1 MDVRFKYNEPA
12 EAEKIYF
19 EQIFAEKPG
28 GGVVVKGE
36 VIDIPPTTPV
46 VESPSNPG
54 RYMFYLQFVV
64 YEDTPKGTPI
74 LKIEKTPYR
83 DSGPNVFP
91 TKAIGFKKQAVEIQG
106 FSTADPNCDKISLKA
121 SFSSDLKKGD
131 ILYIAKAASE
141 DNAEVDW
148 ETSGGKPVFV
158 TGDWVYANQGDQ
170 AVRLINGANLRKE
183 TANIA
188 SEVAALLPGINLV

>member
-28 GGVVVKGE
+28 GGIVNNCTV
-36 VIDIPPTTPV
+36 DYPPTTPV
-46 VESPSNPG
+46 
-54 RYMFYLQFVV
+54 
-64 YEDTPKGTPI
+64 YEASGKLLIYPTISVIEEVSADSSTI
-74 LKIEKTPYR
+74 KIEKTEIITGLPL
-83 DSGPNVFP
+83 GFGK
-91 TKAIGFKKQAVEIQG
+91 KAINIVSADKSNAEYDVFTMRTSFGKKIPAG
-106 FSTADPNCDKISLKA
+106 TK
-121 SFSSDLKKGD
+121 
-131 ILYIAKAASE
+131 LYIAMEESD
-141 DNAEVDW
+141 DNAAP
-148 ETSGGKPVFV
+148 GAAPIFV

-170 AVRLINGANLRKE
+170 AVRLINGANVRKE

>member
-28 GGVVVKGE
+28 GGIVVNPG
-36 VIDIPPTTPV
+36 IDYPPSTPV
-46 VESPSNPG
+46 VESNTPG
-54 RYMFYLQFVV
+54 QYAALLQFKV
-64 YEDTPKGTPI
+64 YEDTPKGTPVI
-74 LKIEKTPYR
+74 KIEKAPFGHNGN
-83 DSGPNVFP
+83 DMLANLS
-91 TKAIGFKKQAVEIQG
+91 IGFKKQAVEIQS
-106 FSTADPNCDKISLKA
+106 FNANDPDFDRISIKTN
-121 SFSSDLKKGD
+121 FSSDLKKGD
-131 ILYIAKAASE
+131 VLYIAKAASE
-141 DNAEVDW
+141 DNAEVNW

-158 TGDWVYANQGDQ
+158 TGDWVYANEGDQ
-170 AVRLINGANLRKE
+170 TVRLINGANLRKE

>member
-1 MDVRFKYNEPA
+1 MEVNFKYNEPA

-28 GGVVVKGE
+28 GGIVGNPG
-36 VIDIPPTTPV
+36 IDYPPSTPV
-46 VESPSNPG
+46 CEVGAKGIFYPFPIVTTIEETPANSRTIKVE
-54 RYMFYLQFVV
+54 
-64 YEDTPKGTPI
+64 
-74 LKIEKTPYR
+74 KIEISTGLPIAF
-83 DSGPNVFP
+83 G
-91 TKAIGFKKQAVEIQG
+91 TKARSISSIDNQNAEYDVLTIGSAFGVAIPAGTK
-106 FSTADPNCDKISLKA
+106 
-121 SFSSDLKKGD
+121 
-131 ILYIAKAASE
+131 LYIAAAESDSE
-141 DNAEVDW
+141 AVPY
-148 ETSGGKPVFV
+148 TAPVFV

>member
-1 MDVRFKYNEPA
+1 MEVNFKYNEPA

-28 GGVVVKGE
+28 GGIVKGD
-36 VIDIPPTTPV
+36 VIDFPPSTPISESNIP
-46 VESPSNPG
+46 G
-54 RYMFYLQFVV
+54 QYAALLQFKV
-64 YEDTPKGTPI
+64 YEDTPKGTPVI
-74 LKIEKTPYR
+74 KIEKTPFGSNGN
-83 DSGPNVFP
+83 DMLANLS
-91 TKAIGFKKQAVEIQG
+91 IGFKKQAVEINS
-106 FSTADPNCDKISLKA
+106 FNATDPDFDRISIKTN
-121 SFSSDLKKGD
+121 FSSDLKKGD
-131 ILYIAKAASE
+131 VLYLAKAASE
-141 DNAEVDW
+141 DNAEIDL
-148 ETSGGKPVFV
+148 TLMGGKPVFV

>member
-12 EAEKIYF
+12 EADKIYF

-28 GGVVVKGE
+28 GGIV
-36 VIDIPPTTPV
+36 
-46 VESPSNPG
+46 SNPG
-54 RYMFYLQFVV
+54 IDYPPSTPVSVNANKGIFYICPTITVIEEVSADSSTIKVEKSEARNGMSVGFGKKTIKINSKNELNAEYDVLNIRVAFGVKI
-64 YEDTPKGTPI
+64 PAGT
-74 LKIEKTPYR
+74 K
-83 DSGPNVFP
+83 
-91 TKAIGFKKQAVEIQG
+91 
-106 FSTADPNCDKISLKA
+106 
-121 SFSSDLKKGD
+121 
-131 ILYIAKAASE
+131 LYISAEES
-141 DNAEVDW
+141 DNNGAPMD
-148 ETSGGKPVFV
+148 KPVFV

>member
-28 GGVVVKGE
+28 GGIVGNVPMNY
-36 VIDIPPTTPV
+36 PPSTPV
-46 VESPSNPG
+46 YKEHNGKFSIYPTITVIEEVSADSS
-54 RYMFYLQFVV
+54 
-64 YEDTPKGTPI
+64 TI
-74 LKIEKTPYR
+74 KIEKTEI
-83 DSGPNVFP
+83 SGGLTIGFGK
-91 TKAIGFKKQAVEIQG
+91 KAINILSKDESNAEYDAINIRVAFGV
-106 FSTADPNCDKISLKA
+106 KIPAGTK
-121 SFSSDLKKGD
+121 
-131 ILYIAKAASE
+131 LYIAAGESDDAA
-141 DNAEVDW
+141 VPGV
-148 ETSGGKPVFV
+148 TPVFV

>member
-1 MDVRFKYNEPA
+1 MDVRFKYNEPS

-28 GGVVVKGE
+28 GGIV
-36 VIDIPPTTPV
+36 
-46 VESPSNPG
+46 SNPG
-54 RYMFYLQFVV
+54 VDYPPSTSV
-64 YEDTPKGTPI
+64 YESNGKFYIYPTITVIEEVSADSSKIKVKKTDIMTGFPI
-74 LKIEKTPYR
+74 AFGK
-83 DSGPNVFP
+83 
-91 TKAIGFKKQAVEIQG
+91 KAINILSKDDLNAEYDVLNIRVAFGV
-106 FSTADPNCDKISLKA
+106 KIPAGTK
-121 SFSSDLKKGD
+121 
-131 ILYIAKAASE
+131 LYIATEESDDDA
-141 DNAEVDW
+141 VPGI
-148 ETSGGKPVFV
+148 TPVFV

>member
-1 MDVRFKYNEPA
+1 MNVNFKYNEPA

-28 GGVVVKGE
+28 GGIVGNVGV
-36 VIDIPPTTPV
+36 DFPPSTPV
-46 VESPSNPG
+46 YDANG
-54 RYMFYLQFVV
+54 RYTIMPFFKV
-64 YEDTPKGTPI
+64 YETASSTSKSI
-74 LKIEKTPYR
+74 KIEPTDIDAENMPVAFKNKAVNYTSIEKMNGEFHRLELQESFGVEIPAGSILYFAE
-83 DSGPNVFP
+83 SAGPN
-91 TKAIGFKKQAVEIQG
+91 AVVLG
-106 FSTADPNCDKISLKA
+106 T
-121 SFSSDLKKGD
+121 
-131 ILYIAKAASE
+131 
-141 DNAEVDW
+141 
-148 ETSGGKPVFV
+148 PVFV

>member
-1 MDVRFKYNEPA
+1 MDVRFKYNEPS

-28 GGVVVKGE
+28 GGI
-36 VIDIPPTTPV
+36 VINPGIDCPPSTPV
-46 VESPSNPG
+46 YGDRGKFYILPIVTVIEEVSADSSSIKVEKADVRNGISVG
-54 RYMFYLQFVV
+54 FGKK
-64 YEDTPKGTPI
+64 TI
-74 LKIEKTPYR
+74 KITSKDE
-83 DSGPNVFP
+83 S
-91 TKAIGFKKQAVEIQG
+91 
-106 FSTADPNCDKISLKA
+106 
-121 SFSSDLKKGD
+121 
-131 ILYIAKAASE
+131 
-141 DNAEVDW
+141 NAEYDVLNIRVAFGVKIPAGTKLYVSAEESDDNG
-148 ETSGGKPVFV
+148 EPMFAPVFV

>member
-28 GGVVVKGE
+28 GGVVKVDDSLKIIRD
-36 VIDIPPTTPV
+36 VPPTTPV
-46 VESPSNPG
+46 IEIYGKIEFEPQFTVLEDVEVGSTTINIEFPFFKCDNFTILSVGYEEELSKIESAKETEYGVQLTVKNPFSKKI
-54 RYMFYLQFVV
+54 M
-64 YEDTPKGTPI
+64 KGTVVWVSYGNP
-74 LKIEKTPYR
+74 E
-83 DSGPNVFP
+83 PN
-91 TKAIGFKKQAVEIQG
+91 KNFK
-106 FSTADPNCDKISLKA
+106 
-121 SFSSDLKKGD
+121 
-131 ILYIAKAASE
+131 Y
-141 DNAEVDW
+141 
-148 ETSGGKPVFV
+148 V
-158 TGDWVYANQGDQ
+158 TGDWIYANEGDQ

>member
-1 MDVRFKYNEPA
+1 MEVNFKYNEPA

-28 GGVVVKGE
+28 GGI
-36 VIDIPPTTPV
+36 VINPDIDYPPSTPV
-46 VESPSNPG
+46 VESNTPG
-54 RYMFYLQFVV
+54 QYTIFIQLVV

-74 LKIEKTPYR
+74 IKIEKTPFGSNGI
-83 DSGPNVFP
+83 DMLSNLS
-91 TKAIGFKKQAVEIQG
+91 IGFKKQAVEIQS
-106 FSTADPNCDKISLKA
+106 FNANDPDFDRISIKTN
-121 SFSSDLKKGD
+121 FSSDLKKGD
-131 ILYIAKAASE
+131 VLYLAKGVSE
-141 DNAEVDW
+141 DNAEVDY
-148 ETSGGKPVFV
+148 EVAGGKPIFV

>member
-28 GGVVVKGE
+28 GGVVKWSFSN
-36 VIDIPPTTPV
+36 IIRDIPPTTPV
-46 VESPSNPG
+46 IELPDGRIEFEPQFTVLEDVEVGSTTINIELPYFKCDDFTFFSVGYKDELSKIASAKETEHGIQLTVENPFS
-54 RYMFYLQFVV
+54 RKI
-64 YEDTPKGTPI
+64 TKGTV
-74 LKIEKTPYR
+74 LWVSY
-83 DSGPNVFP
+83 
-91 TKAIGFKKQAVEIQG
+91 
-106 FSTADPNCDKISLKA
+106 
-121 SFSSDLKKGD
+121 
-131 ILYIAKAASE
+131 
-141 DNAEVDW
+141 
-148 ETSGGKPVFV
+148 GKPEPNPNLKYV

>member
-28 GGVVVKGE
+28 GGIVSNPNT
-36 VIDIPPTTPV
+36 DWPPSTPV
-46 VESPSNPG
+46 AASGDSYYIIP
-54 RYMFYLQFVV
+54 QFKA
-64 YEDTPKGTPI
+64 YEGLAKGSTS
-74 LKIEKTPYR
+74 LKLHKTGYNTGTIR
-83 DSGPNVFP
+83 GL
-91 TKAIGFKKQAVEIQG
+91 AIGFGKESVEISNFTPAIDSG
-106 FSTADPNCDKISLKA
+106 EEFDVATLKTPFSK
-121 SFSSDLKKGD
+121 D
-131 ILYIAKAASE
+131 IKENDFLYIAEEVSV
-141 DNAEVDW
+141 DNAEIYLPMM
-148 ETSGGKPVFV
+148 SGGPVFV

>member
-28 GGVVVKGE
+28 GGVVKCSFSN
-36 VIDIPPTTPV
+36 IIRDIPPTTPV
-46 VESPSNPG
+46 IQTPDGRIELDYQFTVLEDVEVGSTTINIEFPFFKCADFTIFYVGYEGELSKITSHKDTEYGIQLAVENPFSEKI
-54 RYMFYLQFVV
+54 M
-64 YEDTPKGTPI
+64 KGTV
-74 LKIEKTPYR
+74 LWATPR
-83 DSGPNVFP
+83 GTEPNPNV
-91 TKAIGFKKQAVEIQG
+91 K
-106 FSTADPNCDKISLKA
+106 
-121 SFSSDLKKGD
+121 
-131 ILYIAKAASE
+131 Y
-141 DNAEVDW
+141 
-148 ETSGGKPVFV
+148 V
-158 TGDWVYANQGDQ
+158 TGDWIYANQGDQ

>member
-28 GGVVVKGE
+28 GGVVKCSFSN
-36 VIDIPPTTPV
+36 IIRDIPPTTPV
-46 VESPSNPG
+46 LHLPDGRIELEPQFTVLEDVEVGSTTINIEFPFFKYSDLTIFSVGYKDELSKIASAKETEHGVQLTVEKPFTNKI
-54 RYMFYLQFVV
+54 
-64 YEDTPKGTPI
+64 TKGTVLWASFGNP
-74 LKIEKTPYR
+74 EPN
-83 DSGPNVFP
+83 PNV
-91 TKAIGFKKQAVEIQG
+91 K
-106 FSTADPNCDKISLKA
+106 
-121 SFSSDLKKGD
+121 
-131 ILYIAKAASE
+131 Y
-141 DNAEVDW
+141 
-148 ETSGGKPVFV
+148 V
-158 TGDWVYANQGDQ
+158 TGDWIYANEGDQ

>member
-28 GGVVVKGE
+28 GGVVKATYV
-36 VIDIPPTTPV
+36 VRDVPPTTPV
-46 VESPSNPG
+46 IELSDGGIEFEPQFTVLEDVEVGSTTINIEFPYIKYSDLTVFSVGYRDELSKITNHKDTEYGIQLTVENPFS
-54 RYMFYLQFVV
+54 RKI
-64 YEDTPKGTPI
+64 TKGTV
-74 LKIEKTPYR
+74 LW
-83 DSGPNVFP
+83 
-91 TKAIGFKKQAVEIQG
+91 
-106 FSTADPNCDKISLKA
+106 A
-121 SFSSDLKKGD
+121 SFGNPEPNPNFK
-131 ILYIAKAASE
+131 Y
-141 DNAEVDW
+141 
-148 ETSGGKPVFV
+148 V